1 MIWILFA
8 GMALAAALFV
18 ALPIYRR
25 DRRVTVGLAGAVAV
39 VVALSAALYWR
50 IGAPVQPDAVAS
62 IEDMVASLD
71 RRLQENPDDVE
82 GWRML
87 GRSRLQLEQYEQAV
101 AAFERVVELESAGN
115 AQSLAQLGEAL
126 LASGP
131 QGAAR
136 SGEYFDSALA
146 LEPANPQAL
155 FYGGIAAV
163 HGGDREK
170 AADRWEALLALSP
183 PPDIERIL
191 RPRIAE
197 WRGESPAQA
206 QQAAAAPEP
215 VVAVNASL
223 GEAAAGA
230 VAPDATVYIIARDPA
245 RPSPPIAAAR
255 RLVSEL
261 PARVTLSDADAM
273 IPDRL
278 LSAQDRLE
286 IVARISNSGEPMARP
301 GDWYGQDT
309 VATPGQEPVEIVI
322 ERQVTAEGGRK
333 E

>member
-1 MIWILFA
+1 MIWILLT

-18 ALPIYRR
+18 ALPLYRR
-25 DRRVTVGLAGAVAV
+25 NRRVTPGLGSAVAV
-39 VVALSAALYWR
+39 LLALSAGLYWR
-50 IGAPVQPDAVAS
+50 IGTPVQPEGIAS
-62 IEDMVASLD
+62 VEEMVASLE
-71 RRLQENPDDVE
+71 RRLEDNPENVE

-87 GRSRLQLEQYEQAV
+87 GRSRMQLEEYGPAA
-101 AAFERVVELESAGN
+101 AAFERVVELEGASN

-131 QGAAR
+131 EGARR

-155 FYGGIAAV
+155 FFGGIAAV
-163 HGGDREK
+163 QRGDTRK
-170 AADRWEALLALSP
+170 AADRWEELLALSP
-183 PPDIERIL
+183 PPEIEQIL

-197 WRGESPAQA
+197 WRGEAPAA
-206 QQAAAAPEP
+206 PQAAAAAEP
-215 VVAVNASL
+215 VVAVEVSL

-230 VAPDATVYIIARDPA
+230 VAPEAVVYVIARDPA

-273 IPDRL
+273 IPGRL
-278 LSAQDRLE
+278 LSAHDRLE
-286 IVARISNSGEPMARP
+286 IVARVSSSGEPTASP

-309 VATPGQEPVEIVI
+309 VSAPGQEPVEIVI
-322 ERQVTAEGGRK
+322 ERQVTVEGGTK

>member
-1 MIWILFA
+1 MIWLLFS

-25 DRRVTVGLAGAVAV
+25 DRRVTPGLAAAVAV
-39 VVALSAALYWR
+39 VVALSAGLYWR
-50 IGAPVQPDAVAS
+50 IGTPVQPDTVATV
-62 IEDMVASLD
+62 EQMVASLEE
-71 RRLQENPDDVE
+71 RLQDNPENVE

-87 GRSRLQLEQYEQAV
+87 GRSRLQLEQYPQAV
-101 AAFERVVELESAGN
+101 AAFERVVELESSAN
-115 AQSLAQLGEAL
+115 PQSLTQLGQAL

-131 QGAAR
+131 KGAMR

-163 HGGDREK
+163 QRGDPEK
-170 AADRWEALLALSP
+170 AADRWEALLEMSP
-183 PPDIERIL
+183 PPEIERIL

-197 WRGESPAQA
+197 WRGEPAGAA
-206 QQAAAAPEP
+206 QQAVAAPEA
-215 VVAVNASL
+215 VVAVNVSL
-223 GEAAAGA
+223 GEAAASA
-230 VAPDATVYIIARDPA
+230 VTPDAVVYVIARDPD

-261 PARVTLSDADAM
+261 PAQVTLSDADAM
-273 IPDRL
+273 IPGRL
-278 LSAQDRLE
+278 LSGQDRLE
-286 IVARISNSGEPMARP
+286 VVARVSSSGEPTARP

-309 VATPGQEPVEIVI
+309 VSAPGTEAVDIVI
-322 ERQVTAEGGRK
+322 ERQVEGGTK